1 MREVRVTEGKI
12 TIMYERNPRV
22 MVRVSARLELTTVGV
37 SKKTNYINGSLP
49 TLVRVPGGRSVH
61 F

>member
-1 MREVRVTEGKI
+1 
-12 TIMYERNPRV
+12 

-49 TLVRVPGGRSVH
+49 TLVQVPGGDLYIFSSGSPLG
-61 F
+61 